1 MSQSS
6 FLTQFADLVLEL
18 SSHPAIEITHCHVA
32 AGATRSLIARVGE
45 RLGVPLPSPLANL
58 YRESNGVE
66 LRWRVVA
73 PTERPP
79 PDPTGTAPWPE
90 LECLDD
96 DAAINLRPLEEAFL
110 GSRLEG
116 VCAPSGH
123 VSFAGRVWPAAK
135 LAHALW
141 PIDLYSGW
149 AWTCLFVGAG
159 PPALV
164 SVTDFGAKVCEQ
176 PLWSPES
183 YLLHLLST
191 RAVMSAR
198 RPVTVAQQGHR
209 LPETRNPW
217 RSDPADLEQ
226 MIQIAKEVQ

>member
-1 MSQSS
+1 MSQPS
-6 FLTQFADLVLEL
+6 FLTQFAELVLEL

-32 AGATRSLIARVGE
+32 VGATRALLERVRD
-45 RLGVPLPSPLANL
+45 RLGVPLPAALAEL

-66 LRWRVVA
+66 LRWRVRA
-73 PTERPP
+73 PTGRPSLARE
-79 PDPTGTAPWPE
+79 GTAAWPE

-116 VCAPSGH
+116 VCAPSGQ
-123 VSFAGRVWPAAK
+123 VNFAGRIWPAAK
-135 LAHALW
+135 LANALW

-176 PLWSPES
+176 PLWSPDS
-183 YLLHLLST
+183 YLLHLLNT

-198 RPVTVAQQGHR
+198 RPASAGV
-209 LPETRNPW
+209 
-217 RSDPADLEQ
+217 
-226 MIQIAKEVQ
+226 